1 VRSDPPEPSGG
12 VAHPLR
18 DVRVVDCSVAL
29 PGSFCTSLL
38 QQFGAEVTLIE
49 DSRGR
54 PLKAKSSFRDEH
66 LSLSPTY
73 YRYLSRGKKVISA
86 DLTTAEGRDC
96 LRQSLYTADVLVED
110 WREGLFDETGID
122 RDEILQENPDL
133 VIVSVTPYG
142 RSGPRSG
149 WPASDLTLL
158 HGAGPGHATPG
169 LVADPKTM
177 PPLRMASH
185 QGALSSGLAAA
196 INVCAAVFLRRR
208 NGSGIPLSVDFSC
221 HEAVAN
227 NVRQNVGTFAFY
239 GGGLN
244 RDLARGRGAGGTA
257 EHRNIRCKDGWI
269 NMVWAGPQHWD
280 SVGELLGRPEWM
292 EDERLATP
300 GLRYKNWALVLPR
313 LEEWA
318 QQYEKDYLFYVCQ
331 GHRIPCAPVN
341 DGPDLLEADVLDSRA
356 YWDRESEGAKHPMP
370 GRINRMERADE

>member
-1 VRSDPPEPSGG
+1 VYQ
-12 VAHPLR
+12 LT

-29 PGSFCTSLL
+29 PGAFCTSLL
-38 QQFGAEVTLIE
+38 QQFGAEVTHFE
-49 DSRGR
+49 DARGQSQDT
-54 PLKAKSSFRDEH
+54 KSSFRDEH
-66 LSLSPTY
+66 LSRASIYNP
-73 YRYLSRGKKVISA
+73 YLRRGKRIVST
-86 DLTTAEGRDC
+86 DLTTAEGQDS
-96 LRQSLYTADVLVED
+96 LKQSLCLADVLVED
-110 WREGLFDETGID
+110 RKAGLFEETGID
-122 RDEILQENPDL
+122 REAILRENPGL

-149 WPASDLTLL
+149 HPASDLTLL

-169 LVADPKTM
+169 LVANPSEM

-196 INVCAAVFLRRR
+196 INVCAAVILRRR
-208 NGSGIPLSVDFSC
+208 NGTKAPLSVDFSC
-221 HEAVAN
+221 HEAVTN
-227 NVRQNVGTFAFY
+227 CVRQNVGTFAFY

-280 SVGELLGRPEWM
+280 SVAELLGRPEWM
-292 EDERLATP
+292 NDERLASP

-318 QQYEKDYLFYVCQ
+318 QQYEKEYLFYVLQ

-341 DGPDLLEADVLDSRA
+341 DGADLLEAQVLDSRD
-356 YWDRESEGAKHPMP
+356 YWDRTVEGSKHPMP
-370 GRINRMERADE
+370 GRITRVERSDG